1 MVTIDDRD
9 PKEFIADFISSFNE
23 DIAHGNDDLAAVVDR
38 YYTPDIVQIF
48 DGQQM
53 DREKL
58 IAHVRPLRKNKPTS
72 RVEVHEAIADG
83 NRLAAHYTMYVHIL
97 GRDLTIESGIFAV
110 FAPDGRMQRQQIFFR
125 DVPAEPD
132 AESSQSGEQAGEEV
146 PA

>member
-1 MVTIDDRD
+1 MTIND
-9 PKEFIADFISSFNE
+9 PKEFIANFIGSFNE
-23 DIAHGNDDLAAVVDR
+23 DIAHGDDDPAVVVDR

-58 IAHVRPLRKNKPTS
+58 IAHIRPLRKNKPTS
-72 RVEVHEAIADG
+72 RVEVHEAIAEG
-83 NRLAAHYTMYVHIL
+83 NRLAAHYTMYVHIR
-97 GRDLTIESGIFAV
+97 GKDLTIETGMFAV
-110 FAPDGRMQRQQIFFR
+110 FARDGRMRRQQIFFR

-132 AESSQSGEQAGEEV
+132 AGSSQSGEQAGEEL

>member
-1 MVTIDDRD
+1 MVTIKDKNPR
-9 PKEFIADFISSFNE
+9 EFIANFICSFND
-23 DIAHGNDDLAAVVDR
+23 DIAHGNDDPAAVVDR
-38 YYTPDIVQIF
+38 YYTPDIVQFF

-83 NRLAAHYTMYVHIL
+83 NRLAAHYTLYVHIR
-97 GRDLTIESGIFAV
+97 GKDLTIESGTFAV

-125 DVPAEPD
+125 DVPADPN
-132 AESSQSGEQAGEEV
+132 AQASQSGAQAGEEV

>member
-1 MVTIDDRD
+1 MTINDRS
-9 PKEFIADFISSFNE
+9 PKEFIADFISSFND
-23 DIAHGNDDLAAVVDR
+23 DIAHGNDDPAAVVDR

-48 DGQQM
+48 DGRQM

-58 IAHVRPLRKNKPTS
+58 IAHIRPLRKNKPTS
-72 RVEVHEAIADG
+72 RVEVHEAIAEG
-83 NRLAAHYTMYVHIL
+83 NRLAAHYTMYVHIR
-97 GRDLTIESGIFAV
+97 GKDLTIESGIFAV

-132 AESSQSGEQAGEEV
+132 TDSGRSGEQAGEEV

>member
-1 MVTIDDRD
+1 MVTINDRN
-9 PKEFIADFISSFNE
+9 PKEFIVDFISSFND
-23 DIAHGNDDLAAVVDR
+23 DIAHGDDDPAAVVDR
-38 YYTPDIVQIF
+38 YYTPDIVQTF
-48 DGQQM
+48 DGRQM

-83 NRLAAHYTMYVHIL
+83 NRLAAHYTMYVHIR
-97 GRDLTIESGIFAV
+97 GKDLTIESGMFAV

-132 AESSQSGEQAGEEV
+132 AESSQSGEQAGEEM